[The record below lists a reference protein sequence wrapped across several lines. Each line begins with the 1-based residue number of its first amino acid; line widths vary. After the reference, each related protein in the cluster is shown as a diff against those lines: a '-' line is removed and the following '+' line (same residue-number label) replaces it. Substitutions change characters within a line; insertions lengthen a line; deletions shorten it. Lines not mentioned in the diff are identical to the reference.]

1 MPPQSPQKPSDAAR
15 TAGRGGIAVLA
26 AKVFFILSGL
36 IQQTLLPRLIGLD
49 GYGALARVF
58 AIANIANN
66 VVVSSS
72 IQGVSHSVARTP
84 DDRSAETLRRTFRT
98 HLAIAIPVALLFFF
112 FAPVYASFQGAPH
125 IVRPLQIVSLVVL
138 FYGLYAPLVGAL
150 NGMRRFTLQAGLDIT
165 YAVLRTG
172 GLLGLGWLFARGG
185 QGVLGACIGFAGA
198 AILIFP
204 IALKVTGLGKP
215 GDAGP
220 TVKQHLMFIAPVA
233 LGQVFLQL
241 LMQSDISVL
250 GHFASKLV
258 LTQGMTGDLAREAS
272 DKIVGVYRACQ
283 LFAFLPFQL
292 LITLTFIMFPMLA
305 KAKAEQD
312 QQAVAAYVRT
322 GMRLAFVFACVMVA
336 TVSALGPHLLH
347 LLFPDEV
354 GERGGLALRV
364 LALGQGAFSV
374 FYIETTVLTSLGRER
389 LSAVLTGIAAVL
401 IASLCAAAG
410 LSATTDAALLLNTAF
425 ATTAALSVAA
435 VLGAAMV
442 YRTAG
447 AYVPPLTALRVIV
460 TLGVVAAAGWYVP
473 YLGKLIVLPQVA
485 GITLLTVVLLL
496 VTGELGKQDLA
507 MVRKVLRRKSVDRD
521 GSDENGA
528 DRGDETRS

>member
-1 MPPQSPQKPSDAAR
+1 M
-15 TAGRGGIAVLA
+15 AVLA

-72 IQGVSHSVARTP
+72 IQGVSRSVAQTP
-84 DDRSAETLRRTFRT
+84 DDRADETVRRTLKT
-98 HLAIAIPVALLFFF
+98 HLAIAIPVAVMFFF

-125 IVRPLQIVSLVVL
+125 IIRPLQVVSLVVL

-150 NGMRRFTLQAGLDIT
+150 NGQRRFTAQAGLDIT
-165 YAVLRTG
+165 YAVLRTT
-172 GLLGLGWLFARGG
+172 GLLGLGWFFAKGD

-204 IALKVTGLGKP
+204 VALKFTGVGKA

-258 LTQGMTGDLAREAS
+258 VVQGLTGDLARETA
-272 DKIVGVYRACQ
+272 DKTVGVYRACQ

-305 KAKAEQD
+305 KAKAEND
-312 QQAVAAYVRT
+312 QEAVANYVRT

-336 TVSALGPHLLH
+336 TVSSLGPHLLH
-347 LLFPDEV
+347 LMFPDEV
-354 GERGGLALRV
+354 GERGGQALRL
-364 LALGQGAFSV
+364 LALGQGAFAI

-389 LSAVLTGIAAVL
+389 MSAILTGVAAGL
-401 IASLCAAAG
+401 IASLCFAAG
-410 LSATTDAALLLNTAF
+410 FTAEDDAALLLRTAM
-425 ATTAALSVAA
+425 ATTAALSVAS
-435 VLGAAMV
+435 VIGAFMV

-447 AYVPPLTALRVIV
+447 SYVSPLTAIRVLFA
-460 TLGVVAAAGWYVP
+460 LGAVSLLGLYMPYFGKLMVIPQAAGM
-473 YLGKLIVLPQVA
+473 
-485 GITLLTVVLLL
+485 TLLSILLL
-496 VTGELGKQDLA
+496 LISGEVGKKDLE
-507 MVRKVLRRKSVDRD
+507 VLRKVIRRK
-521 GSDENGA
+521 A
-528 DRGDETRS
+528 